1 MVAVSAY
8 QADGV
13 VITEV
18 VESHAGQVGQ
28 FGEEH
33 SEVRLP
39 VRLGQLEQETKS
51 FLEQKTNQS
60 SPQREL
66 VNKIT

>member
-1 MVAVSAY
+1 MVTVSAH

-18 VESHAGQVGQ
+18 VESHPGEVGQ
-28 FGEEH
+28 SGKKH

-39 VRLGQLEQETKS
+39 VRLGQLEQEAES
-51 FLEQKTNQS
+51 FLKQKSVINLLLSTN
-60 SPQREL
+60 
-66 VNKIT
+66 NY

>member
-1 MVAVSAY
+1 MVTVSAH

-18 VESHAGQVGQ
+18 VESHPGEVGQ
-28 FGEEH
+28 SGKKH

-39 VRLGQLEQETKS
+39 VRLGQLEQETES
-51 FLEQKTNQS
+51 FLK
-60 SPQREL
+60 
-66 VNKIT
+66 